1 MKKIFLTLL
10 FITSLSITAQEL
22 KWHTDL
28 STAVHIANKEKKALM
43 LFFTGSDWC
52 GWCTRLQ
59 KEVFYTDEFKKWS
72 NNNVVLVE
80 LDYPKRKVLDD
91 KLKQQNDYL
100 QRIFGV
106 QGFPTVWFVK
116 PTLTGDKL
124 DLKQLGSTGYIA
136 GGPTTW
142 LGEANK
148 QMAGK
153 K

>member
-1 MKKIFLTLL
+1 MKI
-10 FITSLSITAQEL
+10 SEL
-22 KWHTDL
+22 KKVYL
-28 STAVHIANKEKKALM
+28 IGIKGAGMTAIAEILKSKGVDVS
-43 LFFTGSDWC
+43 GSD
-52 GWCTRLQ
+52 TS
-59 KEVFYTDEFKKWS
+59 EVFYTDEFKKWS

>member
-1 MKKIFLTLL
+1 MSRAMKI
-10 FITSLSITAQEL
+10 SEL
-22 KWHTDL
+22 KKVYL
-28 STAVHIANKEKKALM
+28 IGIKGAGMTAIAEILKSKGVDVS
-43 LFFTGSDWC
+43 GSD
-52 GWCTRLQ
+52 TS
-59 KEVFYTDEFKKWS
+59 EVFYTDEFKKWS